1 MRFILCADGGGSKV
15 NVVIKSV
22 DGLEVRGS
30 AGPSNSVG
38 YTLAVQSLLLATYRA
53 LAQLP
58 PTMLPSDLVI
68 PPLEPVLGSHL
79 PFTQLAQNQLPTPP
93 SSVGSA
99 SFAQQYLPPVMNPI
113 AHGHQQSLASLP
125 LSLHPANLSPNSSR
139 PTTPATVE
147 PRLQPRGH
155 TRTKLPPINTPIFRS
170 AWLGL
175 AGISCRADEEAFA
188 RVIAAPLGLDESRV
202 KVTNG
207 ACWAYRSSYGSCVGP
222 RSWYRN
228 RWADHQGER
237 GQEERFASGGCR
249 CGPWLGIP
257 VSWVTVEHRLIEYS
271 LCDEGSAFWIGRLA
285 IRALLFLS
293 DRHASSGIYSSLP
306 PQLLPF
312 HRDLLTYFRT
322 NDPLDLIS
330 IASLTSSGMVEEDE
344 GEATSRRNAL
354 IAGAARIVFKWA
366 FPEDEMLRGG
376 SSGMPTPPGSE
387 GGDSDRESMVGQE
400 EEMETASHLAAL
412 HLAKQAIKP
421 LVELVLSLLGDQTV
435 VKPHRSVLALGGGL
449 MMSEGYRRLLLDG
462 LAKQGI
468 LFGRT
473 VVVRDA
479 AGEGARGLG
488 RVEWG

>member
-30 AGPSNSVG
+30 AGPSNVQSVG

-202 KVTNG
+202 KVTNDVNLLAAPALSLHMDHVLALVAG
-207 ACWAYRSSYGSCVGP
+207 TGTVG
-222 RSWYRN
+222 RTIKVREG
-228 RWADHQGER
+228 RRR
-237 GQEERFASGGCR
+237 GLPLEDVAVVRGWGY
-249 CGPWLGIP
+249 L
-257 VSWVTVEHRLIEYS
+257 

>member
-202 KVTNG
+202 KVTNALSLHMDHVLALVAG
-207 ACWAYRSSYGSCVGP
+207 TGTVG
-222 RSWYRN
+222 RTIKVREG
-228 RWADHQGER
+228 RRR
-237 GQEERFASGGCR
+237 G
-249 CGPWLGIP
+249 
-257 VSWVTVEHRLIEYS
+257 
-271 LCDEGSAFWIGRLA
+271 
-285 IRALLFLS
+285 
-293 DRHASSGIYSSLP
+293 LP
-306 PQLLPF
+306 LEDVAVVRGWGYL
-312 HRDLLTYFRT
+312 T